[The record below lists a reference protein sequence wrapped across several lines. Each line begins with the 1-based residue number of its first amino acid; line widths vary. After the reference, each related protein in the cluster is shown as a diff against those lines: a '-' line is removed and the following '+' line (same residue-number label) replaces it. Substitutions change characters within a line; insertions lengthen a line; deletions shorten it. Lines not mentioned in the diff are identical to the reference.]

1 MQRAMIVL
9 ALLAFSSLT
18 LAGTAYAPGEKEQCS
33 LWTLIDQPWIF
44 QG

>member
-18 LAGTAYAPGEKEQCS
+18 LAGTAYAPGEQEQCS

>member
-1 MQRAMIVL
+1 MQRTMIVL

-18 LAGTAYAPGEKEQCS
+18 LAGTAYPPGEQEQRS